1 MKRVTHGLPRCRAC
15 PGNPRV
21 TRTPDVTGQGRAA
34 AGRRAQ
40 PQPMISPIDAKTRS
54 RGSIPR
60 PAPRRSAPRLHV
72 PAARGLAGAG
82 TGDLAPVRTPPWSL
96 LKQEVKGRIRRF
108 CGACTDRRH
117 PSLSRA
123 TNRSRQGGRQRQ
135 ARAALSLPGAG
146 FCGAPQG
153 ACLVHCGM
161 DRGCVGRW
169 RGRGMTAVSKR
180 KAHVPSLVFGAVAG
194 LQGDSRTR

>member
-82 TGDLAPVRTPPWSL
+82 TGDLAPVRTPPVVPSEARGQRAYQAL
-96 LKQEVKGRIRRF
+96 LRCLYRPAASFSIPCHQPVAPR
-108 CGACTDRRH
+108 
-117 PSLSRA
+117 
-123 TNRSRQGGRQRQ
+123 RQ
-135 ARAALSLPGAG
+135 ATTGTRGLVVAGAG